1 MPWLGKLDPAGHC
14 KFVKPSYV
22 LSVRV
27 GFSNINAISAIIK
40 FEFHIKRMLMCQLR
54 DLQMLVTVLER

>member
-40 FEFHIKRMLMCQLR
+40 FEFHIERMLMCQC
-54 DLQMLVTVLER
+54 VSI